1 MDTHATSGRS
11 RLLTRAAVASVL
23 ALSLAL
29 SGCSGGGDQGS
40 GSSESS
46 GGSTQKSQDAGQTT
60 AAPEETT
67 AAPEA
72 TSTVPAGEA
81 IPQTTDRGGSTNSEA
96 QGPSTALSGG
106 LEEARERAKSWNEDA
121 ELYAI
126 ASVPATVNAE
136 GENSGWLYS
145 FVSES
150 AGAVISVPYTN
161 DRLRQAQ
168 GQQLPEGQ
176 IRRISGDTL
185 STGDLVDS
193 SEAIQRSD
201 DVKSYLE
208 NNPQTGASAG
218 LDSGSGDEPEWILSI
233 PSQALQDR
241 VSATE

>member
-1 MDTHATSGRS
+1 M
-11 RLLTRAAVASVL
+11 L

-40 GSSESS
+40 GSS
-46 GGSTQKSQDAGQTT
+46 GGSTQKNQDAGQTS
-60 AAPEETT
+60 AAPRETTETT

-72 TSTVPAGEA
+72 ASTVPAGET
-81 IPQTTDRGGSTNSEA
+81 IPQTTDRGGSTNAEG

-126 ASVPATVNAE
+126 ASVPATVNAA
-136 GENSGWLYS
+136 GENGGWLYS

-150 AGAVISVPYTN
+150 AGAVISVPYTGG
-161 DRLRQAQ
+161 RLRQAQ

-208 NNPQTGASAG
+208 NNPQAGASAG

-233 PSQALQDR
+233 PSEALQDR